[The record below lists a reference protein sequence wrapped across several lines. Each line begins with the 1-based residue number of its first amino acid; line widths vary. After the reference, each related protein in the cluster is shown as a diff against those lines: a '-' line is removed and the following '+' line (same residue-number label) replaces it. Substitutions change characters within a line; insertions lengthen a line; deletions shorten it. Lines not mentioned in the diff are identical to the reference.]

1 MDKRERKRVAYANR
15 PVYNRVKKRS
25 KTSVTSN
32 EQMGWYDNV
41 NCRVSMKKQLDA
53 ISMLSNFVSQ
63 GETYLQYRRYWTP
76 SWAILRSSFSRI
88 YIIYICS
95 FTVMDYTRRQ
105 ERSVLLFFPKF
116 INIINVLDSLYL
128 SNHFKKFACV
138 KNGHDTAS
146 WKKACNLSEIHG
158 RKVIRNFLEWMCGK
172 KKNKNKN
179 SASKWKIAAYRRD
192 RHRATTK

>member
-1 MDKRERKRVAYANR
+1 MQFRCFQISFRKGKLISNIADIGLQVEQFYAH
-15 PVYNRVKKRS
+15 RS
-25 KTSVTSN
+25 R
-32 EQMGWYDNV
+32 GY
-41 NCRVSMKKQLDA
+41 
-53 ISMLSNFVSQ
+53 
-63 GETYLQYRRYWTP
+63 
-76 SWAILRSSFSRI
+76 IL
-88 YIIYICS
+88 YICS

-172 KKNKNKN
+172 KKKK
-179 SASKWKIAAYRRD
+179 KKIVQVSE
-192 RHRATTK
+192 K

>member
-1 MDKRERKRVAYANR
+1 M
-15 PVYNRVKKRS
+15 
-25 KTSVTSN
+25 
-32 EQMGWYDNV
+32 
-41 NCRVSMKKQLDA
+41 
-53 ISMLSNFVSQ
+53 
-63 GETYLQYRRYWTP
+63 
-76 SWAILRSSFSRI
+76 
-88 YIIYICS
+88 
-95 FTVMDYTRRQ
+95 MDYTRRQ

-172 KKNKNKN
+172 KKK
-179 SASKWKIAAYRRD
+179 KIEIVQVSE
-192 RHRATTK
+192 K

>member
-1 MDKRERKRVAYANR
+1 MDKREKKRVAYS
-15 PVYNRVKKRS
+15 VYSRVKKRS
-25 KTSVTSN
+25 KASVTSKWDDTIMLIV
-32 EQMGWYDNV
+32 ES
-41 NCRVSMKKQLDA
+41 RPMKKQLDA

-88 YIIYICS
+88 YIVYLFFHCDGLYE
-95 FTVMDYTRRQ
+95 TTGK
-105 ERSVLLFFPKF
+105 ERSSFFPKF

-172 KKNKNKN
+172 KKKKNKN